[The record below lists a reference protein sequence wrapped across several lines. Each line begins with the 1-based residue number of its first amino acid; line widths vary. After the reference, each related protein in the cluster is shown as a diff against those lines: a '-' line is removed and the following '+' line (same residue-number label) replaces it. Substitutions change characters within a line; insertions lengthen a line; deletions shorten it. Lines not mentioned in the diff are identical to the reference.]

1 MNKTTKTILFVV
13 GGVALAVGGYFLY
26 KKFAKGSSGSSV
38 DDKKV
43 TAETKQNTIQLVR
56 A

>member
-13 GGVALAVGGYFLY
+13 GGVALAVGGYLLY
-26 KKFAKGSSGSSV
+26 KKFAKDSGSGV

>member
-1 MNKTTKTILFVV
+1 MNNTTKTILF
-13 GGVALAVGGYFLY
+13 AAVGLGALIGGYYIY
-26 KKFAKGSSGSSV
+26 KNYTKKTGSGV

-43 TAETKQNTIQLVR
+43 TAEAKQNTIQLVR